1 MQDREGDEGVSTC
14 FVPRRELIIRSTGG
28 GEQEVSNQAGDE
40 GADCFQDR
48 PSEERPAPSPSFDQ
62 VQGRDGSDH
71 RDTSKDRLDRICVQA
86 KKFP

>member
-1 MQDREGDEGVSTC
+1 MQDSEGNEGVSTC
-14 FVPRRELIIRSTGG
+14 FVARRELISRSAGG
-28 GEQEVSNQAGDE
+28 GQQEVPDETGDE
-40 GADCFQDR
+40 GADRFQDR

-86 KKFP
+86 KNFS